1 LSPTTP
7 SPDSSISNRPA
18 ISNRSAIGNQQSI
31 SNQQLA
37 ISNLMITIALTL
49 NGEPTEVAF
58 APYKTLL
65 EILRE
70 DLNLCGTKHGCE
82 LGECG
87 ACAVLL
93 DGRPV
98 LSCLVLGVEC
108 DGRTVTTVEGLAA
121 DGRLHPLQEA
131 FADLGAAQCGY
142 CTPGFLV
149 TAKALLDEHA
159 NPTRDQI
166 REALSGGLCRCTGYQ
181 QIFEAVEAAVA
192 RSAESLALPLRADGA
207 RARALRASESPRPD
221 GARALKASGGPR

>member
-1 LSPTTP
+1 MP
-7 SPDSSISNRPA
+7 SEGSRMLA
-18 ISNRSAIGNQQSI
+18 HAHIG
-31 SNQQLA
+31 
-37 ISNLMITIALTL
+37 LTV
-49 NGEPTEVAF
+49 NGEATEVAF

-65 EILRE
+65 EVLRE

-93 DGRPV
+93 DSVPV

-108 DGRTVTTVEGLAA
+108 DSRSVTTVEGLAT

-149 TAKALLDEHA
+149 TAKALLDETP

-166 REALSGGLCRCTGYQ
+166 REALSGNLCRCTGYQ
-181 QIFEAVEAAVA
+181 QIFEAVEAAISGG
-192 RSAESLALPLRADGA
+192 RDTLRPHPEA
-207 RARALRASESPRPD
+207 ESPRSRPRD
-221 GARALKASGGPR
+221 SEAATASGGGAPRESKEAPAAMPAAASAKRDAGAMASASGGGAPRESKK